1 MLQGGELPAGEASR
15 CPCPAERQLSEAVIE
30 LAQDLK
36 SHSKSIC
43 NTFTAAIHS
52 EQFLLCPAKAQSQ
65 VTAGRPEETWGGHGQ
80 RLAAAPRSTTCSI
93 FLQPR
98 EPAGSQRSHALLRG
112 MAEPAAAPQSA
123 PRAASTAPQR
133 THHSSPP
140 GHGLPPAP
148 AFWEPSD

>member
-1 MLQGGELPAGEASR
+1 MLQGGKLPADEASR
-15 CPCPAERQLSEAVIE
+15 CPCPAERQLSEAVTE

-36 SHSKSIC
+36 SHSRSVH

-65 VTAGRPEETWGGHGQ
+65 GTAGRPEETWGGHRQ
-80 RLAAAPRSTTCSI
+80 HLAAAPHSTTCSI
-93 FLQPR
+93 FLQPQ
-98 EPAGSQRSHALLRG
+98 EPAGSQRSHTLLRG
-112 MAEPAAAPQSA
+112 MAEPAAAPQSQPQA
-123 PRAASTAPQR
+123 VSTAPQHA
-133 THHSSPP
+133 HHSSPR